1 MTISSIIHFRATPA
15 FAGAPIRYIRAR
27 RKARVLIDAR
37 DMRASEQT
45 LLWLTN
51 LRTSIAQAGLK

>member
-15 FAGAPIRYIRAR
+15 FAAAPIRYIRAR

-37 DMRASEQT
+37 DSREREQT
-45 LLWLTN
+45 LLWLMS
-51 LRTSIAQAGLK
+51 LRTSIAEAELK